1 LQAALAFLHEHPGQ
15 VSPITVSLGAN
26 DIIAMLNGC
35 QTQFPTDPQAVL
47 ICIDTS
53 LPATLDA
60 VRANLS
66 TTLAALHNAAP
77 SSEII
82 VLQPY
87 DPYIALIP
95 ALTPGVQAL
104 NATLA
109 AVATAAQARVADGF
123 SAVTPATVCT
133 LTLICTPQHDI
144 HPSDAGYAMLAQAL
158 WAASGYDRLLADDQ
172 R

>member
-1 LQAALAFLHEHPGQ
+1 
-15 VSPITVSLGAN
+15 
-26 DIIAMLNGC
+26 
-35 QTQFPTDPQAVL
+35 
-47 ICIDTS
+47 
-53 LPATLDA
+53 
-60 VRANLS
+60 
-66 TTLAALHNAAP
+66 
-77 SSEII
+77 II

-87 DPYIALIP
+87 DPFVAIIPQTLP
-95 ALTPGVQAL
+95 ALQAL
-104 NATLA
+104 DAALA
-109 AVATAAQARVADGF
+109 DAATAARARVADGF